1 MSFLLLIIMQHLIQM
16 PYGLNLEVIPLFF
29 LSMIFIL
36 YYSNLKLDKI
46 IIYFFLENK
55 TQTNSNIDA

>member
-16 PYGLNLEVIPLFF
+16 PYVLNLEVIPLFF
-29 LSMIFIL
+29 LSMVFIL
-36 YYSNLKLDKI
+36 YYSNLKLDKV

-55 TQTNSNIDA
+55 KQTNSNIDV